1 MTNPKTIAL
10 VAGMHRSGTSVAARA
25 VLSLGLHFGDDLM
38 EESPDNPRGYFED
51 MAIVDHNRAMLEAL
65 TGDSAFG
72 RLRPEGFTPAPAL
85 AYAENHCADVV
96 REKFVESGVT
106 GCKDPRFCLT
116 YPLWRE
122 AFEAHNVIPS
132 VIVPFRNPL
141 EAARSLNGIH
151 QVPVE
156 LGLKLWFAHNHA
168 VLRNLADRGMLLLSF
183 ESILADPL
191 GTLDV
196 LRGFLGLDGDGSG
209 EEFAAQFLSRD
220 LKHYTLSPDD
230 LKDACADCPEVAEL
244 YRTLTDYGHG
254 TVISSSDARAI
265 AERTDPGGRADA
277 GPFGLGLLPYAPEA
291 QKNVLNGVGTEE
303 GNGDPGGAREQT
315 G

>member
-1 MTNPKTIAL
+1 MAAPKTMAL

-51 MAIVDHNRAMLEAL
+51 MAIVDHNRAMLGAL

-72 RLRPEGFTPAPAL
+72 RLRPEGFTPDPAL
-85 AYAENHCADVV
+85 EYAKIHCQDVV
-96 REKFVESGVT
+96 RHKFVESGVT

-116 YPLWRE
+116 YPLWRD
-122 AFEAHNVIPS
+122 AFEACSVVPA

-156 LGLKLWFAHNHA
+156 LGLKLWLAHNHA
-168 VLRNLADRGMLLLSF
+168 LLRNLSDRGMLLLSF
-183 ESILADPL
+183 ETILADPF

-196 LRGFLGLDGDGSG
+196 LREFLGLDGEGSG
-209 EEFAAQFLSRD
+209 EEFAAQFLSRE

-230 LKDACADCPEVAEL
+230 LKDACADCPEVVEL
-244 YRTLTDYGHG
+244 YRTLTGFGHG
-254 TVISSSDARAI
+254 AVISPGDARAL
-265 AERTDPGGRADA
+265 AGRTDPADRAGT
-277 GPFGLGLLPYAPEA
+277 GPFGLGLLPHAPETP
-291 QKNVLNGVGTEE
+291 KVRDGERDEGRGEE
-303 GNGDPGGAREQT
+303 REPAA
-315 G
+315 